1 MKKLLL
7 LLLFISS
14 CTVYKQPKPKPLHVL
29 VVTTEGDTLKLPI
42 GVIRPIYNYNN
53 ITYPQRSNPYDYNTN
68 YNLIHNKQKANINNN
83 TDSNNNNNKINNANN
98 RPTSYSEKEAIG
110 RNIKLW

>member
-1 MKKLLL
+1 NRCLKAYKDEFNKLNTWSYEKLLL

-42 GVIRPIYNYNN
+42 GVIRP
-53 ITYPQRSNPYDYNTN
+53 
-68 YNLIHNKQKANINNN
+68 
-83 TDSNNNNNKINNANN
+83 
-98 RPTSYSEKEAIG
+98 
-110 RNIKLW
+110 

>member
-53 ITYPQRSNPYDYNTN
+53 ITYPQRYYPNYYYPN
-68 YNLIHNKQKANINNN
+68 YNLIHNNQKPI
-83 TDSNNNNNKINNANN
+83 SNNNNANN
-98 RPTSYSEKEAIG
+98 NNNNTNNNTSSRPATSSENEVIRKN
-110 RNIKLW
+110 R